1 MAAHCGVSSVKIVVI
16 LNVAKFDVSVTL
28 TVLIINLVINY
39 GIIEYLQVG
48 GAGSGSLSPT
58 SQDSPEFTWNSS
70 QYQQS
75 INLYSVQGHFIPI
88 ATMVGLLKGLNVQY
102 KPCAYEF

>member
-48 GAGSGSLSPT
+48 GDPSGSLSQT
-58 SQDSPEFTWNSS
+58 S
-70 QYQQS
+70 
-75 INLYSVQGHFIPI
+75 
-88 ATMVGLLKGLNVQY
+88 
-102 KPCAYEF
+102 